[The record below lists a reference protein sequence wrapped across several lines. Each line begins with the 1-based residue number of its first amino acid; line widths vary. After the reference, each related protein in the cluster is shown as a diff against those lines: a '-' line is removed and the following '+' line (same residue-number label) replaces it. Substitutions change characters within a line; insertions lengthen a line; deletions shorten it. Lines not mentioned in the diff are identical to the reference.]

1 LITNAGDATA
11 ASDEAVGANVAS
23 DGDASAL
30 L

>member
-11 ASDEAVGANVAS
+11 ANGEAADANVAS

-30 L
+30 R